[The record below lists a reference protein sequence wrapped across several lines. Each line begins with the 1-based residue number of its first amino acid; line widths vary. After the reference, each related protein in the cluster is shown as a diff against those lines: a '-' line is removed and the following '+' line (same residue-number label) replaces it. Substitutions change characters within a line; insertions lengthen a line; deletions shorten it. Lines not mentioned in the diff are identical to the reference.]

1 MNYYHADDGKE
12 LSTQAAFARTDE
24 VAQIEKSLINTIQ
37 GLSTLVDQPWHLV
50 IEMYSSRN
58 KAQSSEV
65 QQLAI
70 MFSTY
75 LQYSKFFEQKVITDW
90 AALESYKEKIER
102 DQFQVE
108 HVSGIAQQD
117 SGCLDCGVF
126 VAVFAEYLSDEFDTP
141 SSNIDAQYHHLRYAT
156 LLCKQGS
163 QKAKNGYFSENDD
176 PRKLK
181 SSFIPTEKNRVLN
194 VE

>member
-12 LSTQAAFARTDE
+12 LPTQAAFARTDE
-24 VAQIEKSLINTIQ
+24 VAQIEKSLINTIK

-50 IEMYSSRN
+50 IEFFVPINCDS
-58 KAQSSEV
+58 
-65 QQLAI
+65 I
-70 MFSTY
+70 FHW
-75 LQYSKFFEQKVITDW
+75 YSKFFEQKVITDW
-90 AALESYKEKIER
+90 AALESYKEKIES